1 MLDAFLAPVPEKIY
15 SKGRHFTQH
24 TNDFNMNDVLKNPV
38 VVFLAGLLLLWLVF
52 KLLKVMISVFWVFIL
67 AFIILFFVNDRFR
80 RAVRMFLGSIFR
92 R

>member
-1 MLDAFLAPVPEKIY
+1 
-15 SKGRHFTQH
+15 
-24 TNDFNMNDVLKNPV
+24 MNDLLKNPIF
-38 VVFLAGLLLLWLVF
+38 VFLAGLLLLWLIF
-52 KLLKVMISVFWVFIL
+52 KLLKIVIGSFWIFVL